1 LISKTKIIIRRR
13 IKKEKVKGE
22 KVKKEK
28 AKKVTKGE
36 IRILI

>member
-13 IKKEKVKGE
+13 IKKKKVKGE

-28 AKKVTKGE
+28 VKKVTKGE